1 MQETQE
7 MKKYFVYLDDET
19 DVYRIAVPAVS
30 EEAAREYVAGNGE
43 VVAVKEVT
51 NDFNMSAESVAKA
64 LKNDGWAEAE
74 VDFVTR
80 ALSQMKVVE

>member
-43 VVAVKEVT
+43 VVAVKEVD
-51 NDFNMSAESVAKA
+51 DFGISAESLSKA
-64 LKNDGWAEAE
+64 LRDAGWSEAE